1 MNITY
6 TWSISGMKMAPSL
19 DGLTDVVTNVQFKYT
34 GTDSDSGF
42 SADFQ
47 GAIPVGTPDPSSF
60 VPLAD
65 LTEVEVIAWV
75 QSIYPMDHPN
85 EMVQK
90 GIENQIAPTNEDA
103 PMPWAPP
110 PPDPPDPPLAG

>member
-6 TWSISGMKMAPSL
+6 TWAITGMKMAPSL

-34 GTDSDSGF
+34 GTDSVSGF
-42 SADFQ
+42 SADFM
-47 GAIPVGTPDPSSF
+47 GAIPVGTPDPSDF

-65 LTEVEVIAWV
+65 LTEDEVIAWV

-85 EMVQK
+85 DVVEK
-90 GIENQIAPTNEDA
+90 GIENQITPTDTQA
-103 PMPWAPP
+103 PMPWEPEPTPP
-110 PPDPPDPPLAG
+110 PTE

>member
-6 TWSISGMKMAPSL
+6 TWAITGMKMAPSL

-34 GTDSDSGF
+34 GTDSISGF
-42 SADFQ
+42 SADFM
-47 GAIPVGTPDPSSF
+47 GAIPVGTPDPSDF

-65 LTEVEVIAWV
+65 LTEDEVIAWV

-85 EMVQK
+85 DVVEK
-90 GIENQIAPTNEDA
+90 GIENQITPTNTQA

-110 PPDPPDPPLAG
+110 EPTPIPPPE